1 MHQGARGT
9 RHTDVPRQ
17 HPASRGRKH
26 GVQALLYKLFC
37 KQRRRGNV
45 ARRREAKKAEAEAEA
60 EAEAR
65 LGLSD
70 EGCDPVVRVQWIEAR
85 LRDGQV
91 SSTSTGNLP
100 GEK

>member
-1 MHQGARGT
+1 M
-9 RHTDVPRQ
+9 
-17 HPASRGRKH
+17 
-26 GVQALLYKLFC
+26 YKLFC